1 MIGFPMA
8 LLFANGFEWYAHKH
22 LLHGVPRP
30 GQPRYSPTPANMK
43 SHWAHH
49 KQVRTQGY
57 HDDAYEE
64 GFSNWRTRNEVKSL
78 LVLTAGTTLLFPVA
92 PFFTLGTYYAAA
104 NYYYV
109 HRRSHMDPEWGRKR
123 IPWHFDHHMNTNQDA
138 NWCVTRPWFD
148 YLMGTR
154 VVSSPELMESN
165 PLGIKLPTFVEK
177 RVNAA
182 ARRLLP
188 RAFARLDENRVLEAS
203 ARARGLDQAIPE
215 VGQAA

>member
-1 MIGFPMA
+1 MV
-8 LLFANGFEWYAHKH
+8 HKYV
-22 LLHGVPRP
+22 LHGLGRKKE
-30 GQPRYSPTPANMK
+30 SFFAF
-43 SHWAHH
+43 HWHEHH
-49 KQVRTQGY
+49 KRARKDAMRDEDYERSPFGQHAQGK
-57 HDDAYEE
+57 
-64 GFSNWRTRNEVKSL
+64 EVL
-78 LVLTAGTTLLFPVA
+78 MLVASSAAAAVLVA
-92 PFFTLGTYYAAA
+92 PRFPWFTATAIYGAW
-104 NYYYV
+104 NYYRC
-109 HRRSHMDPEWGRKR
+109 HKKAHLDPEWARKHV
-123 IPWHFDHHMNTNQDA
+123 PWHFDHHMGPDQDA